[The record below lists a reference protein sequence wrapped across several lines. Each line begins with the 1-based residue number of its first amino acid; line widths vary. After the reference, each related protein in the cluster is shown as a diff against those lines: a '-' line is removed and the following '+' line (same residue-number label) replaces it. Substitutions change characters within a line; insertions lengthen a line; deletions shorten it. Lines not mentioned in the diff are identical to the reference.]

1 MFQQGRVLVFRKL
14 FSVFIPSHVL
24 NRLDFHFR
32 VAEILDFIDFF
43 QSFFH
48 AGAQLSRRDRIS
60 VSSLEKKFSAAKS
73 PVYSLCIRLVSAV
86 P

>member
-14 FSVFIPSHVL
+14 FSVFILSHVL
-24 NRLDFHFR
+24 NGLVIHFH

-48 AGAQLSRRDRIS
+48 AGAQLSRRDRIR
-60 VSSLEKKFSAAKS
+60 VSQLEKKLSAAKS
-73 PVYSLCIRLVSAV
+73 PVYSLCIRSVSAV